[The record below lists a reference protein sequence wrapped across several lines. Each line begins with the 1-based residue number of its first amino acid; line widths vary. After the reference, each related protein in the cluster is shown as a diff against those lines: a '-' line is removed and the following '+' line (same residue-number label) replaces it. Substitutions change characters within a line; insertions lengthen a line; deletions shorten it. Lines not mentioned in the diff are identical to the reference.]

1 MTMTECADDL
11 IPIGVL
17 SRLSGVTISTIRYY
31 ETVGLIE
38 PVARS
43 SGRRMY
49 DGTAVVRLRLV
60 AILKQ
65 ADFSLD
71 EVRELIHDDA
81 TSLDARRTLVSAR
94 LADVRRNIRRLK
106 AIERALEE
114 TIDCGCATLEHCER
128 MSAAGA
134 NRRGSGDPSLPRPP
148 RSSTTSRPSGAD
160 HTHRTT

>member
-1 MTMTECADDL
+1 MTVSGGDL

-43 SGRRMY
+43 SGRRQY
-49 DGTAVVRLRLV
+49 SGAAVTRLRLV
-60 AILKQ
+60 GILKQ

-71 EVRELIHDDA
+71 EIRELIHDDA
-81 TSLDARRTLVSAR
+81 NSLNGRRTIVSTR
-94 LADVRRNIRRLK
+94 LAEVRRTIRKLK

-128 MSAAGA
+128 ISAVGVDGPASGA
-134 NRRGSGDPSLPRPP
+134 PGPPRPP
-148 RSSTTSRPSGAD
+148 RTSTRSRQRRSD
-160 HTHRTT
+160 QTHSRA

>member
-1 MTMTECADDL
+1 MTMTVSGDDL

-43 SGRRMY
+43 SGRRQY
-49 DGTAVVRLRLV
+49 NGAAVVRLRLV
-60 AILKQ
+60 GILKQ

-81 TSLDARRTLVSAR
+81 TSLDARRTLVSTR

-106 AIERALEE
+106 AIEQALEE

-128 MSAAGA
+128 MSAAGVD
-134 NRRGSGDPSLPRPP
+134 RRGSGDPSLPRRP
-148 RSSTTSRPSGAD
+148 RTPRKSRPSGAD
-160 HTHRTT
+160 QTNRTT